1 MRISDLIN
9 LTTMVAEG
17 LHDSTRSQQTF
28 PESDSAQFKQDTPMK
43 ISEYPVW
50 LAVQPDDR
58 EKMRAAAGQLS
69 DGRSAVAWDK
79 VEKLW
84 YARPGCDLDR
94 INEWLPDRSMRA
106 GGGDPEAEFL
116 DVLTQAG
123 LVIKG
128 MPVMNGTRQRVAT
141 TDDKGGK
148 NSGVYSGYLDRRPGG
163 WFINYHRTAD
173 VTNWSA
179 SGGEADPVARLHIR
193 AAAKQSQEDAA
204 RQRAANY
211 ARQTRIAT
219 RLYDRLPAADPV
231 HPYLVRKGIPPTPE
245 IRQTRNGALVV
256 PFFSAEGNF
265 KSLQYI
271 PASGDKRLFKG
282 APKKG
287 NFLVVGGP
295 LEPGQ
300 PILYAEGYATARSL
314 NLATDRPV
322 VMTIDAG
329 NMVTVAQIL
338 HEQFPDSPHL
348 FLADFDHAKAENKG
362 LIMAT
367 EAAQLV
373 GGQVLYPAF
382 NESEIAQGFTDFND
396 LHQSRGLDAV
406 RDQTAPLFMR
416 HDEVTTVPDSTD
428 AAAPGVFL
436 TPKIRQTLE
445 KEWSAL
451 QGDFFKQ
458 QIQLVDQLKTGLRAA
473 LKTEKT
479 ELKSQDIQSLT
490 FGERIA
496 ASVGLMEPGSNGLQ
510 IHHINHA
517 LKELNK
523 AEQEGWT
530 MRSFDGQRMK
540 LQEAGEYAIKMG
552 RPIPAATG
560 DLAKDRDTWVSE
572 QATLRVSGAGLA
584 PLAAFDINAQ
594 AAQLAEQM
602 QTRIAEIVQQAKQD
616 PFLTVSL
623 ANRALNLNVQDHAA
637 VQAQRFH
644 PQEMQASV
652 AIDARAE
659 AYADVIAPSPDAA
672 VAPAQVGP
680 EDTAKWANLDVQ
692 DLAVIQADPLREMA
706 TDTMISNTQAVPVYA
721 EQIQAAGIVLTPAAP
736 AVEQSAPDLSV
747 EAAPAPATPEVPTM
761 AAESVETAPRV
772 SIDPPGLAAD
782 AVEPTSE
789 AAPASVADTAPAAVE
804 PVSSIN
810 ADVQPAS
817 VNTEGPGTSE
827 PAAAFNA
834 VPVNVAESPTTTVEA
849 PFADLTVASATSN
862 DPATP
867 ATPELVQAGPDTAQL
882 SPVQPTVAASPAVP
896 ADEPIEPALTVPVAV
911 ASAAASAAEPE
922 PPVKAAD
929 DLVALTPR
937 RPAADEAPA
946 AEAVM
951 DFIDVGPRIGKDE
964 PPLQP
969 SQIDK
974 DNLLSRITPEP
985 QGDNSVLYKL
995 DNEPAF
1001 VDRGS
1006 RLEMVPG
1013 AGQSDEKILA
1023 ALLTAARF
1031 YRGEIELTGSDA
1043 FKAKAVELIAQ
1054 NRVNVSMKNPAQQL
1068 MLDQARQALD
1078 LPVVKP
1084 DAIHG
1089 NTPEPFDRAPP
1100 ATPVMHVATAAGSMA
1115 PTSPAVPEQQAA
1127 PMASNSAADNAYVPL
1142 AVSDPISFNHSAAQ
1156 AGPVDDAPPLGAAR
1170 QTPEATPARVSG
1182 DQAPGTGVDPSIH
1195 QLSTSAAQGVT
1206 GKVLSCGKAPFRFD
1220 PQNSESV
1227 HLKLRTKTGVQ
1238 TFWGMELA
1246 GLLRETRIEPGR
1258 MATLQYLGEKPV
1270 TVRAPVKDPETGA
1283 ILRYEDKQAKRNQWS
1298 LGLLNGTAVRTGDD
1312 QGVRLVAYDAA
1323 RFDMIQHSIMTQL
1336 NVPIDAPP
1344 RPADG
1349 LFWMTPNGQGSSRA
1363 GDPLSAPRPAVD
1375 TVDVGKPVISSW
1387 SPDGQL
1393 DMALFRGDGPYLQGV
1408 VRQGDQYQHVLVS
1421 LPGHAEAPPMVIN
1434 QITEQGLVPIG
1445 VGNGINRS
1453 GGEPV
1458 AREHIAF
1465 KLDGDPA
1472 VRVGKLDFPAEVPPA
1487 LHVRLGFDE
1496 RWKDTS
1502 NLPKSS
1508 PAAAPTAQPNM
1519 ARPA

>member
-1 MRISDLIN
+1 MPISIKQAQALVIEFCAAYPVAATIGFKIRETQEELYGPHATREAAGTILGSFHPGQRRALFATANCHSDDEFKRSLRHEILGHFGLNTFSPGDKRAVLTAIIDARTQSGLDKFWAHVDRHYPGLDDMRKAEEVFAFACEDIDPDNRSAAVYGNRSFKEVCASRIRPLRVSDLIN
-9 LTTMVAEG
+9 LTTMVAQG
-17 LHDSTRSQQTF
+17 LHDRTRSQQTF
-28 PESDSAQFKQDTPMK
+28 PESDSAQFKQDSPMK
-43 ISEYPVW
+43 TSEYPVW
-50 LAVQPDDR
+50 LAVQADERD
-58 EKMRAAAGQLS
+58 KMRAAAGQLS

-106 GGGDPEAEFL
+106 GGGDPEAQFL
-116 DVLTQAG
+116 DALTQAG

-128 MPVMNGTRQRVAT
+128 MPVMNGVRQRVPT
-141 TDDKGGK
+141 IDDKGGSA
-148 NSGVYSGYLDRRPGG
+148 SGAYCGYLDRKPAG
-163 WFINYHRTAD
+163 WFINFQRAASAKD
-173 VTNWSA
+173 VTNWVSI
-179 SGGEADPVARLHIR
+179 GGETDPVSRLHIR
-193 AAAKQSQEDAA
+193 AAAKQSQEDVLRERALLHAA
-204 RQRAANY
+204 STAEAKK
-211 ARQTRIAT
+211 
-219 RLYDRLPAADPV
+219 LYDKLPAADPA

-256 PFFSAEGNF
+256 PFFSVQGNF
-265 KSLQYI
+265 KTLQTI
-271 PASGDKRLFKG
+271 SESGDKLLFKD

-329 NMVTVAQIL
+329 NMVIVAQIL
-338 HEQFPDSPHL
+338 HQQFPGSPHL

-382 NESEIAQGFTDFND
+382 NESEIARGFTDFND
-396 LHQSRGLDAV
+396 LHQSRGLHAL
-406 RDQTAPLFMR
+406 REHIASLFQPAAQY
-416 HDEVTTVPDSTD
+416 DEVTTVPDQPD
-428 AAAPGVFL
+428 VEAPGIQARPFS
-436 TPKIRQTLE
+436 QE
-445 KEWSAL
+445 EL
-451 QGDFFKQ
+451 QG
-458 QIQLVDQLKTGLRAA
+458 
-473 LKTEKT
+473 
-479 ELKSQDIQSLT
+479 
-490 FGERIA
+490 
-496 ASVGLMEPGSNGLQ
+496 
-510 IHHINHA
+510 
-517 LKELNK
+517 
-523 AEQEGWT
+523 
-530 MRSFDGQRMK
+530 
-540 LQEAGEYAIKMG
+540 
-552 RPIPAATG
+552 
-560 DLAKDRDTWVSE
+560 
-572 QATLRVSGAGLA
+572 
-584 PLAAFDINAQ
+584 
-594 AAQLAEQM
+594 
-602 QTRIAEIVQQAKQD
+602 
-616 PFLTVSL
+616 
-623 ANRALNLNVQDHAA
+623 
-637 VQAQRFH
+637 
-644 PQEMQASV
+644 SV
-652 AIDARAE
+652 AIPTRDD
-659 AYADVIAPSPDAA
+659 AYAD
-672 VAPAQVGP
+672 
-680 EDTAKWANLDVQ
+680 
-692 DLAVIQADPLREMA
+692 
-706 TDTMISNTQAVPVYA
+706 
-721 EQIQAAGIVLTPAAP
+721 AAGPSSRFSLEEMQGSVPIFTRP
-736 AVEQSAPDLSV
+736 AVEQPAPDVSV
-747 EAAPAPATPEVPTM
+747 EAAPAPAAPEEPIT
-761 AAESVETAPRV
+761 AAEADEIASRDSSDQPAR
-772 SIDPPGLAAD
+772 AAEV
-782 AVEPTSE
+782 VEPSSE

-804 PVSSIN
+804 P
-810 ADVQPAS
+810 AS
-817 VNTEGPGTSE
+817 VNAEEPGTSE
-827 PAAAFNA
+827 PAA
-834 VPVNVAESPTTTVEA
+834 VEA
-849 PFADLTVASATSN
+849 PFADLTVASATSS

-867 ATPELVQAGPDTAQL
+867 ATPEHVQAGPDTTQL
-882 SPVQPTVAASPAVP
+882 SPVQPTVAASTSLP
-896 ADEPIEPALTVPVAV
+896 ADEPTEPALTAPVAV
-911 ASAAASAAEPE
+911 ASPAPAEPDAPAKVSE
-922 PPVKAAD
+922 DLAAM
-929 DLVALTPR
+929 APR

-1031 YRGEIELTGSDA
+1031 YRGQIELTGSDA
-1043 FKAKAVELIAQ
+1043 FKAKAIELIAQ
-1054 NRVNVSMKNPAQQL
+1054 NQVNVSMKNPAQQL
-1068 MLDQARQALD
+1068 MLDQARQALN
-1078 LPVVKP
+1078 LPVVKA

-1089 NTPEPFDRAPP
+1089 DTPAPFDPAPP
-1100 ATPVMHVATAAGSMA
+1100 ATPAMNVATAAGSTA
-1115 PTSPAVPEQQAA
+1115 PTSPTVPEQQAA
-1127 PMASNSAADNAYVPL
+1127 PMPVNTAANNAYVPL
-1142 AVSDPISFNHSAAQ
+1142 AVYDPITFTHNAAQ

-1170 QTPEATPARVSG
+1170 QTSETKAAGVSG

-1220 PQNSESV
+1220 PENSESV
-1227 HLKLRTKTGVQ
+1227 HIKLRTKTGIQ
-1238 TFWGMELA
+1238 TFWGKELA

-1270 TVRAPVKDPETGA
+1270 TVRTPVKDPDTGVV
-1283 ILRYEDKQAKRNQWS
+1283 LRYEDKQAKRNQWS

-1312 QGVRLVAYDAA
+1312 QGVKLVAYDAA
-1323 RFDMIQHSIMTQL
+1323 RFDMIQTSIMRQL

-1349 LFWMTPNGQGSSRA
+1349 LFWMTPNGQGSAKA
-1363 GDPLSAPRPAVD
+1363 GDNLSAPRPPVD
-1375 TVDVGKPVISSW
+1375 EVNVGKPVMSSW

-1421 LPGHAEAPPMVIN
+1421 LPGHAEAPPMVFN

-1502 NLPKSS
+1502 NLPKSA
-1508 PAAAPTAQPNM
+1508 PAAAPTTQPSAM
-1519 ARPA
+1519 RPA

>member
-1 MRISDLIN
+1 MALSFEAAEELIYEFCKTYPQARTITFNLAQTQEEIYGPENTVALRGRISGSYRAASLGADFALANSDSNEKFERTLRHEILGHFGINTFKPDEKRAVLNAIIEARSEVGLETLWGYVDRLYPGQSDMRNAEEVYALACEAIEPSDRSAAVDGQKSYDDVCVSRTRAMRISDLIN

-17 LHDSTRSQQTF
+17 LHDRTRSQQTF

-43 ISEYPVW
+43 TSEYPVW

-79 VEKLW
+79 EEKLW

-123 LVIKG
+123 LVVKG

-193 AAAKQSQEDAA
+193 AAAKQSQDDSA
-204 RQRAANY
+204 RQRTANY

-219 RLYDRLPAADPV
+219 RLYDRLPAADPM

-314 NLATDRPV
+314 NLATERPV

-338 HEQFPDSPHL
+338 HQLFPDSPHV
-348 FLADFDHAKAENKG
+348 FMADFDHAKNENKG
-362 LIMAT
+362 LLMAT
-367 EAAQLV
+367 QAADAV
-373 GGQVLYPAF
+373 GGHVAYPVF

-396 LHQSRGLDAV
+396 LHQSRGLHAL
-406 RDQTAPLFMR
+406 REHIASLFQPAAQF
-416 HDEVTTVPDSTD
+416 DEVTTVPDQPDVEAPGIQVRPFSQEELQGSVPIFTRDDAYADAITLSADGSAVPVAPEALSVVTD
-428 AAAPGVFL
+428 AA
-436 TPKIRQTLE
+436 TLSTDTHPE
-445 KEWSAL
+445 A
-451 QGDFFKQ
+451 
-458 QIQLVDQLKTGLRAA
+458 VDPN
-473 LKTEKT
+473 
-479 ELKSQDIQSLT
+479 
-490 FGERIA
+490 
-496 ASVGLMEPGSNGLQ
+496 EPL
-510 IHHINHA
+510 
-517 LKELNK
+517 
-523 AEQEGWT
+523 
-530 MRSFDGQRMK
+530 
-540 LQEAGEYAIKMG
+540 
-552 RPIPAATG
+552 
-560 DLAKDRDTWVSE
+560 
-572 QATLRVSGAGLA
+572 
-584 PLAAFDINAQ
+584 
-594 AAQLAEQM
+594 
-602 QTRIAEIVQQAKQD
+602 
-616 PFLTVSL
+616 
-623 ANRALNLNVQDHAA
+623 LNVPLESAA
-637 VQAQRFH
+637 
-644 PQEMQASV
+644 PITTSTSV
-652 AIDARAE
+652 ESAGPALDDAGSE
-659 AYADVIAPSPDAA
+659 PVLSDSMPT
-672 VAPAQVGP
+672 PA
-680 EDTAKWANLDVQ
+680 T
-692 DLAVIQADPLREMA
+692 ADP
-706 TDTMISNTQAVPVYA
+706 N
-721 EQIQAAGIVLTPAAP
+721 
-736 AVEQSAPDLSV
+736 
-747 EAAPAPATPEVPTM
+747 
-761 AAESVETAPRV
+761 RV
-772 SIDPPGLAAD
+772 
-782 AVEPTSE
+782 
-789 AAPASVADTAPAAVE
+789 
-804 PVSSIN
+804 
-810 ADVQPAS
+810 
-817 VNTEGPGTSE
+817 
-827 PAAAFNA
+827 
-834 VPVNVAESPTTTVEA
+834 
-849 PFADLTVASATSN
+849 
-862 DPATP
+862 
-867 ATPELVQAGPDTAQL
+867 ATPELEQL
-882 SPVQPTVAASPAVP
+882 SSGEPLDAEPTEATAPLATVAKAVPQVAQADQEVEPAVV
-896 ADEPIEPALTVPVAV
+896 APIAV
-911 ASAAASAAEPE
+911 DSAADAEPE
-922 PPVKAAD
+922 APEKVAD
-929 DLVALTPR
+929 DLVSLLPR
-937 RPAADEAPA
+937 PRAGAEAPA
-946 AEAVM
+946 AEPVV
-951 DFIDVGPRIGKDE
+951 DSIDVGPRIGKDE

-974 DNLLSRITPEP
+974 DNLLTRISHETRD
-985 QGDNSVLYKL
+985 DNSVLYKL
-995 DNEPAF
+995 DDQPAF

-1031 YRGEIELTGSDA
+1031 YRGQIELTGSDA
-1043 FKAKAVELIAQ
+1043 FKAKAIELIAQ
-1054 NRVNVSMKNPAQQL
+1054 NQVNVSMKNPAQQL

-1100 ATPVMHVATAAGSMA
+1100 ATPAMHVATAAGSTA
-1115 PTSPAVPEQQAA
+1115 PTSPTVPEQQAA
-1127 PMASNSAADNAYVPL
+1127 PMPVNTAANNAYVPL
-1142 AVSDPISFNHSAAQ
+1142 AVYDPITLNHNAAQ

-1170 QTPEATPARVSG
+1170 QTSETKSAGVSG

-1220 PQNSESV
+1220 PENSESV
-1227 HLKLRTKTGVQ
+1227 HIKLRTRTGVQ
-1238 TFWGMELA
+1238 TFWGKELA

-1270 TVRAPVKDPETGA
+1270 TVRTPVKDPDTGQV
-1283 ILRYEDKQAKRNQWS
+1283 LRYEDKQAKRNQWS
-1298 LGLLNGTAVRTGDD
+1298 LALLNGTAVRTGDD
-1312 QGVRLVAYDAA
+1312 QGVKLVAYDAA
-1323 RFDMIQHSIMTQL
+1323 RFDMIQTSIMTQL

-1349 LFWMTPNGQGSSRA
+1349 LFWMTPNGQGSARA
-1363 GDPLSAPRPAVD
+1363 GDELSAPRPQVD
-1375 TVDVGKPVISSW
+1375 TVDVGKPVMSSW
-1387 SPDGQL
+1387 SQDGQL

-1408 VRQGDQYQHVLVS
+1408 MRQGNEYQHVLVS

-1472 VRVGKLDFPAEVPPA
+1472 VRIGKLDFPAEMPPA

-1496 RWKDTS
+1496 RWKDT
-1502 NLPKSS
+1502 NTLPKSS
-1508 PAAAPTAQPNM
+1508 PAAAPM
-1519 ARPA
+1519 AEPSALRPS